1 MSGSTCRCGTRR
13 ALAVGVLIAAARLW
27 RGTSEAFLWQQ
38 SCSRPDHVLARQK
51 RNTALVQRRVDI
63 GGYTKRTTREPDKLQ
78 YFEGEEEIWAAEG
91 EYSEEEEEDDDDDF
105 DSYEEDE
112 DLKGYE
118 MDDSPLDDAVPKS
131 IGPVRYFG
139 VSSPEG
145 IKIFEEENSEEE
157 SAALYAGEVVA
168 AEVPTDGTWGR
179 LLDGRGWIHLD
190 ELDDG
195 IEEVHPWA
203 AKVLAK
209 RITKED
215 ANALAYLTMDED
227 AATDL
232 NEHLPLPKRVIQNL
246 EKRGIK
252 KASPIQD
259 AVFNEI
265 YNGKSLCLQSQT
277 GTGKTLAMALPVLT
291 AMSEESEWGRHGDKM
306 IIVAATRELAV
317 QLYSEIDGMGWFPQ
331 GKGFATMCIVGNV
344 PPDNALLK
352 ANVIIGTP
360 NELGGMLHKNHTIIQ
375 QLNTKLRA
383 VVLDE
388 VDEYTSAPRFF
399 ASKFKIRKRRKQY
412 MYKKRVLDWK
422 MGDFNK
428 GIIELFMKRTFNY
441 CRRRDLQILAA
452 SATLG
457 RNIKRKVYRLM
468 RWDPLGRWY
477 NNPPPLIRPKAM
489 MEADWQATPFMP
501 TISQDVKHRFVR
513 IVKPRDESRGME
525 ISDKH
530 WTRKPYR
537 LGGFALPPVKRTRNA
552 GYRPKA
558 LEKGMGL
565 PVSKLTA
572 VGLLDGLHDALKCR
586 GNGTSMV
593 ILCRTAGITVTDT
606 LKKLQEWGF
615 YEAEG
620 LHEAIF
626 THPEDIN
633 SRKAMKFNYDMKD
646 HANFLAGRHAELQ
659 ERARSGVAAQHPVG
673 SHAWRKIS
681 ARTEFG
687 ETTSPIIIGFEGLA
701 RGIHFDGLKT
711 VYIVGTPRTPQA
723 YMHMAG
729 RVGRLGQKGEAGKV
743 VSIVPEKSPKQL
755 DSWARKVGPKVR
767 FEPEPI
773 TRIRS
778 FGYDEE
784 LSEPSTRPL
793 RQYRRQRFSEEEE
806 ETETEKRRETLLL
819 PLPGER
825 LAMPGFDDE
834 EFEPEPVPRRRDR
847 VAEAVHAQTGAQNTL
862 HKRRMASHMQRAA
875 HKWKGPDKRSKY
887 IPKHKRWILEHG
899 GQMSIDDPSKPA

>member
-1 MSGSTCRCGTRR
+1 
-13 ALAVGVLIAAARLW
+13 V
-27 RGTSEAFLWQQ
+27 WQQ
-38 SCSRPDHVLARQK
+38 SCSRPDLFLARQK

-63 GGYTKRTTREPDKLQ
+63 GSYTKRTTREPDKLE

-91 EYSEEEEEDDDDDF
+91 EYSEEEEEEDDDDF
-105 DSYEEDE
+105 DFDEEHE
-112 DLKGYE
+112 DFEGYE
-118 MDDSPLDDAVPKS
+118 IDDSPLNDAVPES
-131 IGPVRYFG
+131 IGPIRYFG
-139 VSSPEG
+139 VSLPEG

-157 SAALYAGEVVA
+157 SAALYAGEVIA
-168 AEVPTDGTWGR
+168 AEVPTNGTWGR
-179 LLDGRGWIHLD
+179 LLDGRGWINLD
-190 ELDDG
+190 KLDDG
-195 IEEVHPWA
+195 IGEVHPWA

-232 NEHLPLPKRVIQNL
+232 NEHLPLPRRVIQNL

-252 KASPIQD
+252 KASPIQE

-265 YNGKSLCLQSQT
+265 YNGKSLCLQSQA

-291 AMSEESEWGRHGDKM
+291 AMSEESEWGYHGDKM
-306 IIVAATRELAV
+306 IIVAASRELAV
-317 QLYSEIDGMGWFPQ
+317 QLYSDIDGMGWFPQ

-344 PPDNALLK
+344 PPDHALLK
-352 ANVIIGTP
+352 ANVIVGTP
-360 NELGGMLHKNHTIIQ
+360 NELGGLLHKNHTIIQ

-399 ASKFKIRKRRKQY
+399 ASKYKIKKRRKQH

-428 GIIELFMKRTFNY
+428 GLIELFMKRTFNY

-457 RNIKRKVYRLM
+457 RNMKRKVYRLM

-489 MEADWQATPFMP
+489 MEADWQATPFVP
-501 TISQDVKHRFVR
+501 TISQDVKHRFIR
-513 IVKPRDESRGME
+513 TVKPKDESRGFE
-525 ISDKH
+525 ISDLH
-530 WTRKPYR
+530 WTRQPYR
-537 LGGFALPPVKRTRNA
+537 KGGMALRPVKRGRNA

-558 LEKGMGL
+558 LEKGMGF

-572 VGLLDGLHDALKCR
+572 VGMLDGLHDALKCR
-586 GNGTSMV
+586 GNGTCMV
-593 ILCRTAGITVTDT
+593 MLCRTAGITVSET
-606 LKKLQEWGF
+606 LEKLHEWGF

-626 THPEDIN
+626 THPADPNE
-633 SRKAMKFNYDMKD
+633 RRAAKFNYDMKD
-646 HANFLAGRHAELQ
+646 HANILAGRHAELQ

-673 SHAWRKIS
+673 SYAWRKMS
-681 ARTEFG
+681 ARKEFG
-687 ETTSPIIIGFEGLA
+687 ETTSPILVGFQGLS

-711 VYIVGTPRTPQA
+711 VYILGTPRTPQA

-743 VSIVPEKSPKQL
+743 VSIVSEKQPKQL
-755 DSWARKVGPKVR
+755 NSWARKLGPNVR
-767 FEPEPI
+767 FESEPI

-778 FGYDEE
+778 FGYGDES
-784 LSEPSTRPL
+784 SEPSTRPL
-793 RQYRRQRFSEEEE
+793 RQFRRPRFSEEEE
-806 ETETEKRRETLLL
+806 ETQTEKPRQTPLL
-819 PLPGER
+819 PLPGEL

-834 EFEPEPVPRRRDR
+834 ELAPQPVPRRRDR
-847 VAEAVHAQTGAQNTL
+847 VAEAVHSQTGAQNAM
-862 HKRRMASHMQRAA
+862 HKRRMASHMHRAA
-875 HKWKGPDKRSKY
+875 HKWQGPEKRQKY
-887 IPKHKRWILEHG
+887 VNKFQKWLNAN